1 MAESTKIPTAR
12 IRAKREIKLRVLPVK
27 YKPIKDTKNESGTA
41 KPAIKASLQ
50 PIAKNKIRTTKETVA
65 NPDMERFFKSSL
77 RYSAISTE
85 ISTSVPSKIPLF
97 CKLSNFSFTPFTIS
111 LISPPLFLKTDKDTA
126 C

>member
-50 PIAKNKIRTTKETVA
+50 PIAKK
-65 NPDMERFFKSSL
+65 
-77 RYSAISTE
+77 
-85 ISTSVPSKIPLF
+85 
-97 CKLSNFSFTPFTIS
+97 
-111 LISPPLFLKTDKDTA
+111 
-126 C
+126 